1 MLENCVNQGAGLR
14 GIAEQAAP
22 RVIAM
27 ASHGDQQG
35 ELPLLWSLCSTLV
48 DFGHPVAVLDATT
61 VESANNPGLEQLM
74 DDAYWPGDL
83 SSEALS
89 WSVIPAALGLQRLG
103 QRRSGGGLPLDPL
116 SGLFQSFGVIVIYAR
131 AEVLSLVLPDSG
143 IEPLL
148 TVSPAKMSSVT
159 AYQALKQMLLDAKL
173 RPTIAS
179 LVQEPLPK
187 ATGAVANNYSSIE
200 NLQKCAMTFLG
211 YRLDSLAIRAA
222 QPQDRPSDDMHRLAL
237 RLLEKAMPLH
247 RNHFVGSH

>member
-1 MLENCVNQGAGLR
+1 MLEMCVNQGAGLR
-14 GIAEQAAP
+14 GIATQAAP

-48 DFGHPVAVLDATT
+48 DFGYPVAVLDATT
-61 VESANNPGLEQLM
+61 VESADNPGLAQLM
-74 DDAYWPGDL
+74 DDTYWPGDL

-103 QRRSGGGLPLDPL
+103 IRKSGGGLPLDPL
-116 SGLFQSFGVIVIYAR
+116 SGLFQSFGVIVIYAG
-131 AEVLSLVLPDSG
+131 ADVLTLVLPDSG

-148 TVSPAKMSSVT
+148 TVSPTKMSPVT

-173 RPTIAS
+173 RPTMAS
-179 LVQEPLPK
+179 IVTESLSK
-187 ATGAVANNYSSIE
+187 GAVASYSPVE

-211 YRLDSLAIRAA
+211 YRLDSLVVRAV

-237 RLLEKAMPLH
+237 RLLENAMPLH
-247 RNHFVGSH
+247 NNHFVGSH

>member
-1 MLENCVNQGAGLR
+1 MLEMCVNQGAGLR
-14 GIAEQAAP
+14 GIATQAAP

-48 DFGHPVAVLDATT
+48 DFGYPVAVLDATT
-61 VESANNPGLEQLM
+61 VESVDNPGLAQLM

-103 QRRSGGGLPLDPL
+103 VRKPGHGLPLDPL

-131 AEVLSLVLPDSG
+131 ADVLTLVLPDSG

-148 TVSPAKMSSVT
+148 TVSPAKMSPVT
-159 AYQALKQMLLDAKL
+159 AYQALKQMLLNAKL

-179 LVQEPLPK
+179 IVHETFSKTSTASNSP
-187 ATGAVANNYSSIE
+187 VE

-211 YRLDSLAIRAA
+211 YRLDSLVVRAV

-237 RLLEKAMPLH
+237 RLLENAMPLH
-247 RNHFVGSH
+247 NNHFVGSH

>member
-1 MLENCVNQGAGLR
+1 MLETCINQGAGLR
-14 GIAEQAAP
+14 GIAKQTAP

-48 DFGHPVAVLDATT
+48 EFGYPVAVLDATT
-61 VESANNPGLEQLM
+61 VESDDNPGLAQLM
-74 DDAYWPGDL
+74 DDVYWPGDL
-83 SSEALS
+83 TSEALS
-89 WSVIPAALGLQRLG
+89 WSVVPAALGLQRLG
-103 QRRSGGGLPLDPL
+103 ARRSAGGLPLDPL

-131 AEVLSLVLPDSG
+131 ADVLTLVLPDSG

-148 TVSPAKMSSVT
+148 TVSPAKMSPVT

-179 LVQEPLPK
+179 IVPEPLSK
-187 ATGAVANNYSSIE
+187 AGVTGYSPVE

-211 YRLDSLAIRAA
+211 YRLDSLLIRTA
-222 QPQDRPSDDMHRLAL
+222 QAQDRPSDDMHRLAL
-237 RLLEKAMPLH
+237 RLLENAMPLH
-247 RNHFVGSH
+247 SHH

>member
-1 MLENCVNQGAGLR
+1 MLEMCVNQGAGLR
-14 GIAEQAAP
+14 GIAKQAAP
-22 RVIAM
+22 RVMAM

-48 DFGHPVAVLDATT
+48 DFGYPVAVLDATT

-74 DDAYWPGDL
+74 NDAYWPGDL

-89 WSVIPAALGLQRLG
+89 WSVIPAALGLKRLG
-103 QRRSGGGLPLDPL
+103 SQKTANGLPLDQL

-131 AEVLSLVLPDSG
+131 ADVLTRVLPDSG

-148 TVSPAKMSSVT
+148 TVSPAKMSPVT

-179 LVQEPLPK
+179 ILPESLPK
-187 ATGAVANNYSSIE
+187 GVVPSYSPVE

-211 YRLDSLAIRAA
+211 YRLDSLVVRAV
-222 QPQDRPSDDMHRLAL
+222 QPKDRPADDMHRLAL
-237 RLLEKAMPLH
+237 RLLENAMPLQSH
-247 RNHFVGSH
+247 HFVGSH

>member
-1 MLENCVNQGAGLR
+1 MLETCINQGAGLR
-14 GIAEQAAP
+14 GIAKQTAP

-48 DFGHPVAVLDATT
+48 EFGYPVAVLDATT
-61 VESANNPGLEQLM
+61 VESDDNPGLAQLM
-74 DDAYWPGDL
+74 DDVYWPGDL
-83 SSEALS
+83 TSEALS
-89 WSVIPAALGLQRLG
+89 WSVVPAALGLQRLG
-103 QRRSGGGLPLDPL
+103 ARRSAGGLPLDPL

-131 AEVLSLVLPDSG
+131 ADVLTLVLPDSG

-148 TVSPAKMSSVT
+148 TVSPAKMSPVT

-179 LVQEPLPK
+179 IVPEPLSK
-187 ATGAVANNYSSIE
+187 AGVTSYSPVE

-211 YRLDSLAIRAA
+211 YRLDSLLIRTA
-222 QPQDRPSDDMHRLAL
+222 QAQDRPSDDMHRLAL
-237 RLLEKAMPLH
+237 RLLENAMPLH
-247 RNHFVGSH
+247 SHH

>member
-1 MLENCVNQGAGLR
+1 MLETCVNQGAGLR
-14 GIAEQAAP
+14 GIAKQTVP

-48 DFGHPVAVLDATT
+48 DFGYPVAVLDATT

-74 DDAYWPGDL
+74 DEVYWPGDL
-83 SSEALS
+83 TSEALS
-89 WSVIPAALGLQRLG
+89 WSVIPAALGLRRLG
-103 QRRSGGGLPLDPL
+103 ARKAGSGLPLDPL

-131 AEVLSLVLPDSG
+131 ADVLTRVLPDSG

-148 TVSPAKMSSVT
+148 TVSPAKMSPVT

-179 LVQEPLPK
+179 LVPEPLSK
-187 ATGAVANNYSSIE
+187 GGVVASSSPVE

-211 YRLDSLAIRAA
+211 YRLDSLVIRTVQA
-222 QPQDRPSDDMHRLAL
+222 QDRPSDDMHRLAL
-237 RLLEKAMPLH
+237 RLLENAMPLH
-247 RNHFVGSH
+247 SNHFVGSH

>member
-1 MLENCVNQGAGLR
+1 MLEMCVNQGAGLR
-14 GIAEQAAP
+14 GIAKQAAP

-48 DFGHPVAVLDATT
+48 DFGYPVAVLDATT
-61 VESANNPGLEQLM
+61 VESASNPGLEQLM

-103 QRRSGGGLPLDPL
+103 VRKSGSGLPLDQL
-116 SGLFQSFGVIVIYAR
+116 SSLFQSFGVIVIYAR
-131 AEVLSLVLPDSG
+131 ADVLTLVLPDSG

-148 TVSPAKMSSVT
+148 TVSPAKMSPVT
-159 AYQALKQMLLDAKL
+159 AYQALKQMLLNAKL
-173 RPTIAS
+173 RPTIAAIMH
-179 LVQEPLPK
+179 EPFPK
-187 ATGAVANNYSSIE
+187 TTTTSDSPVE

-211 YRLDSLAIRAA
+211 YRLDSLVIRAV
-222 QPQDRPSDDMHRLAL
+222 QSQDRPSDDMHRLAL
-237 RLLEKAMPLH
+237 RLLENAMPLYS
-247 RNHFVGSH
+247 NHFVGVH

>member
-1 MLENCVNQGAGLR
+1 MLETCINQGAGLR
-14 GIAEQAAP
+14 GIAKQTAP

-48 DFGHPVAVLDATT
+48 EFGYPVAVLDATT
-61 VESANNPGLEQLM
+61 VESDDNPGLAQLM
-74 DDAYWPGDL
+74 DDVYWPGDL
-83 SSEALS
+83 TSEALS
-89 WSVIPAALGLQRLG
+89 WSVVPAALGLQRLG
-103 QRRSGGGLPLDPL
+103 ARRSAGSLPLDPL

-131 AEVLSLVLPDSG
+131 ADVLTLVLPDSG

-148 TVSPAKMSSVT
+148 TVSPAKMSPVT

-179 LVQEPLPK
+179 IVPEPLSK
-187 ATGAVANNYSSIE
+187 AGVTSYSPVE

-211 YRLDSLAIRAA
+211 YRLDSLLIRTA
-222 QPQDRPSDDMHRLAL
+222 QAQDRPSDDMHRLAL
-237 RLLEKAMPLH
+237 RLLENAMPLH
-247 RNHFVGSH
+247 SHH

>member
-1 MLENCVNQGAGLR
+1 MLETCINQGAGLR
-14 GIAEQAAP
+14 GIAKQTAP

-48 DFGHPVAVLDATT
+48 EFGYPVAVLDATT
-61 VESANNPGLEQLM
+61 VESDDNPGLAQLM
-74 DDAYWPGDL
+74 DDVYWPGDL
-83 SSEALS
+83 TSEALS
-89 WSVIPAALGLQRLG
+89 WSVVPAALGLQRLG
-103 QRRSGGGLPLDPL
+103 VRGSAGGLPLDPL

-131 AEVLSLVLPDSG
+131 ADVLTLVLPDSG

-148 TVSPAKMSSVT
+148 TVSPAKMSPVT

-179 LVQEPLPK
+179 IVPEPLSK
-187 ATGAVANNYSSIE
+187 AGVTSYSPVE

-211 YRLDSLAIRAA
+211 YRLDSLLIRTA
-222 QPQDRPSDDMHRLAL
+222 QAQDRPSDDMHRLAL
-237 RLLEKAMPLH
+237 RLLENAMPLH
-247 RNHFVGSH
+247 SHH

>member
-1 MLENCVNQGAGLR
+1 MLETCINQGAGLR
-14 GIAEQAAP
+14 GIAKQTAP

-48 DFGHPVAVLDATT
+48 EFGYPVAVLDATT
-61 VESANNPGLEQLM
+61 VESDDNPGLAQLM
-74 DDAYWPGDL
+74 DDVYWPGDL
-83 SSEALS
+83 TSEALS
-89 WSVIPAALGLQRLG
+89 WSVVPAALGLQRLG
-103 QRRSGGGLPLDPL
+103 ARRLAGSLPLDPL

-131 AEVLSLVLPDSG
+131 ADVLTLVLPDSG

-148 TVSPAKMSSVT
+148 TVSPAKMSPVT

-179 LVQEPLPK
+179 IVPEPLSK
-187 ATGAVANNYSSIE
+187 AGVTSYSPVE

-211 YRLDSLAIRAA
+211 YRLDSLLIRTA
-222 QPQDRPSDDMHRLAL
+222 QAQDRPSDDMHRLAL
-237 RLLEKAMPLH
+237 RLLENAMPLH
-247 RNHFVGSH
+247 SHH

>member
-1 MLENCVNQGAGLR
+1 MLETCVNQGAGLR
-14 GIAEQAAP
+14 GIAKQVAP

-48 DFGHPVAVLDATT
+48 DFGYPVAVLDATT

-74 DDAYWPGDL
+74 DDVYWPGDL
-83 SSEALS
+83 TSEALS

-103 QRRSGGGLPLDPL
+103 VQKSAGGLPLDPL

-131 AEVLSLVLPDSG
+131 ADVLTRVLPDSG

-148 TVSPAKMSSVT
+148 TVSPAKMSPVT

-179 LVQEPLPK
+179 LVPESFVK
-187 ATGAVANNYSSIE
+187 GAAASYSPVE

-211 YRLDSLAIRAA
+211 YRLDSLVIRTA
-222 QPQDRPSDDMHRLAL
+222 QAQDRPSDDMHRLAL
-237 RLLEKAMPLH
+237 RLLENAMPLH
-247 RNHFVGSH
+247 SNHFVGSH

>member
-1 MLENCVNQGAGLR
+1 MLETCVNQGAGLR
-14 GIAEQAAP
+14 GIAKQAAP

-48 DFGHPVAVLDATT
+48 DFGYPVAVLDATT
-61 VESANNPGLEQLM
+61 VESSNNPGLEQLM
-74 DDAYWPGDL
+74 DDVYWPGDL

-103 QRRSGGGLPLDPL
+103 VRKSESGLPLDPL

-131 AEVLSLVLPDSG
+131 ADVLTLVLPNSG

-148 TVSPAKMSSVT
+148 TVSPAKMSPVT

-179 LVQEPLPK
+179 IMHKPLSK
-187 ATGAVANNYSSIE
+187 GAVASSSPVE

-211 YRLDSLAIRAA
+211 YRLDSLVIRDVH
-222 QPQDRPSDDMHRLAL
+222 PQDRPSDDMHRLAL
-237 RLLEKAMPLH
+237 RLLENAMPL
-247 RNHFVGSH
+247 RSNHFVGNH

>member
-1 MLENCVNQGAGLR
+1 MLEICVNQGAGLR
-14 GIAEQAAP
+14 GIAKQAAP

-48 DFGHPVAVLDATT
+48 DFGYPVAVLDATT
-61 VESANNPGLEQLM
+61 VESTNNPGLEQLM
-74 DDAYWPGDL
+74 NDAYWPGDL

-89 WSVIPAALGLQRLG
+89 WSVIPAALGLKRLG
-103 QRRSGGGLPLDPL
+103 ARKPGSGLPLDQL
-116 SGLFQSFGVIVIYAR
+116 SGLFQSFGVIVVYAR
-131 AEVLSLVLPDSG
+131 ADVLTLVLPDSG

-148 TVSPAKMSSVT
+148 TVSPAKMSPVT

-179 LVQEPLPK
+179 VMHEPV
-187 ATGAVANNYSSIE
+187 TIGAKLNNSPVE

-211 YRLDSLAIRAA
+211 YRLDSLVIRAS
-222 QPQDRPSDDMHRLAL
+222 QPMDRPSDDMHRLAL
-237 RLLEKAMPLH
+237 RLLENAMPLH
-247 RNHFVGSH
+247 GQHFVGSH

>member
-1 MLENCVNQGAGLR
+1 MLEMCVNQGAGLR
-14 GIAEQAAP
+14 GIAKQAAP

-48 DFGHPVAVLDATT
+48 DFGYPVAVLDATT

-74 DDAYWPGDL
+74 NDAYWPGDL

-103 QRRSGGGLPLDPL
+103 SQKTESGLPLDQL

-131 AEVLSLVLPDSG
+131 ADVLTLVLPDSG

-148 TVSPAKMSSVT
+148 TVSPAKMSPVT

-179 LVQEPLPK
+179 IVPESLPK
-187 ATGAVANNYSSIE
+187 GVVPSYSPVE

-211 YRLDSLAIRAA
+211 YRLDSLVVRAV
-222 QPQDRPSDDMHRLAL
+222 QPKDSPSDDMHRLAL
-237 RLLEKAMPLH
+237 RLLENAMPLQSH
-247 RNHFVGSH
+247 HFVGSH

>member
-1 MLENCVNQGAGLR
+1 MLEMCVNQGAGLR
-14 GIAEQAAP
+14 GIAKQAAP

-48 DFGHPVAVLDATT
+48 DFGYPVAVLDATT
-61 VESANNPGLEQLM
+61 VESVDNPGLEQLM

-103 QRRSGGGLPLDPL
+103 VRKSGSCLPLDPL

-131 AEVLSLVLPDSG
+131 ADVLTLVLPDSG

-148 TVSPAKMSSVT
+148 TVSPAKMSPVT
-159 AYQALKQMLLDAKL
+159 AYQALKQMLLNAKL

-179 LVQEPLPK
+179 IVHEPFSNTSTASHSP
-187 ATGAVANNYSSIE
+187 VE

-211 YRLDSLAIRAA
+211 YRLDSLVVRAA

-237 RLLEKAMPLH
+237 RLLENAMPLH
-247 RNHFVGSH
+247 SNHFVGGH